1 MTTLTHFRLGHSTE
15 ARTHAATGRT
25 SVPWP
30 AVVSFA
36 VVMAFADGFWVTSL
50 RGAVGAIERNQTPFW
65 SWLRESALVLP
76 IFVLAVLGAFTLAL
90 RLFGPAPRRPR
101 AILATA
107 ALVLAAGTL
116 VGVALLVASS
126 AYDYHLQEKQLV
138 MMDSMRGM
146 CSGDCEF
153 LQRASFWL
161 QVRAVGYG
169 SGLLL
174 VTNVVVVGWMV
185 AVRGGR
191 LDLSKP
197 RPEAKPSTAGSTRS
211 TRLDDVRAF
220 LAAGLVG
227 SAVVHAAVVPE
238 HLTEW
243 SSAGVFFVVLTA
255 AELAV
260 AIQVGAR
267 LQRTVLAAAAVVSA
281 GPLLVWAYSRSFGM
295 PFGPE
300 AGVPESIGLADCAA
314 VVLEVGTLFAAV
326 ILLRGNG
333 WLRRRTAV
341 SAHVNRL
348 VLVAV
353 VAIMVIGLGGT
364 SLEWF
369 SLTSGVTEMVH
380 GH

>member
-1 MTTLTHFRLGHSTE
+1 
-15 ARTHAATGRT
+15 
-25 SVPWP
+25 
-30 AVVSFA
+30 
-36 VVMAFADGFWVTSL
+36 
-50 RGAVGAIERNQTPFW
+50 
-65 SWLRESALVLP
+65 
-76 IFVLAVLGAFTLAL
+76 
-90 RLFGPAPRRPR
+90 
-101 AILATA
+101 
-107 ALVLAAGTL
+107 
-116 VGVALLVASS
+116 
-126 AYDYHLQEKQLV
+126 
-138 MMDSMRGM
+138 
-146 CSGDCEF
+146 
-153 LQRASFWL
+153 
-161 QVRAVGYG
+161 
-169 SGLLL
+169 
-174 VTNVVVVGWMV
+174 VVVGWMV

-197 RPEAKPSTAGSTRS
+197 RPEAKPSSAGSTHS

-314 VVLEVGTLFAAV
+314 VVLEVGALFAAV